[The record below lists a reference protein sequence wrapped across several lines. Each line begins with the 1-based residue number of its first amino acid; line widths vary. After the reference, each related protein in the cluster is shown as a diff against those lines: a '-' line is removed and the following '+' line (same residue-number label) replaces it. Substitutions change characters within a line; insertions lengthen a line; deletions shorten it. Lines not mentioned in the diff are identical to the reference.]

1 MMPQQEEQAIV
12 HTMNIGVANVSPV
25 VVLALGVIIILLGT
39 VSGYVLSQSSKS
51 TMAGGMVTTT
61 ADGKKAV
68 GSSDNKVFRD
78 QAEGTIEAGGMS
90 GEGTH
95 KLIRPGG
102 DSQTVYLTS
111 SVVNLDEFVGKK
123 VRVWG
128 ETFSAKKAAW
138 FMDVGRV
145 EFLE

>member
-1 MMPQQEEQAIV
+1 MMPQQEEHAIV
-12 HTMNIGVANVSPV
+12 HTMNIGASSISPV
-25 VVLALGVIIILLGT
+25 VVLFAGVIIILLGT
-39 VSGYVLSQSSKS
+39 VSGYVLSRSSKS
-51 TMAGGMVTTT
+51 TMAGGMVTT
-61 ADGKKAV
+61 ADGKKVV

-78 QAEGTIEAGGMS
+78 QAEGTIEAGGMN

-95 KLIRPGG
+95 QLIRPGG

-123 VRVWG
+123 VRIWG

-145 EFLE
+145 ELLE